1 MGASRS
7 QLLPS
12 SDVLPLWLI
21 NALTFLSWPERIAVL
36 SLNRSFAAPLRSD
49 KFWRFLS
56 SRLATEH
63 NVYVPQTL
71 PGVDRSWRSLFLELY
86 KNNRNMWDSHPSS
99 SLVPLE
105 EGSARYQSEA
115 QGFKISVFARFRP
128 EDEESKKKRL
138 QQENSEIVEESGKEV
153 RLPLHQRL
161 SMIRMSSGRAM
172 SNREALRVLASEG
185 EWFQKKY
192 QRQLEAAKSSEDE
205 ENKTNNSSQFLLETD
220 ASSTRLRRGERA
232 IDVIKNPEKLIA
244 RVQSLDSGTGR
255 VVMVAPDVGLR
266 EFSFDGVLPLSSTQT
281 QVYDMTTKKLVCE
294 FINGTNATVIAYG
307 QTASGKTHTM
317 FGGGVRP
324 DDAKR
329 GVVPRACHEILN
341 AIKDRSDSIDACLGI
356 SYVEIYGDHVTDLL
370 QQGARC
376 GHSKV
381 ASQRFV
387 LSGAAEHP
395 VHSLA
400 DVTKALDAG
409 DATKRRAA
417 TAMNDRSSRAH
428 SLLIMTLRQRCLKT
442 GVERES
448 RFFLAD
454 LGGSERASKSNV
466 ESGAHKAQGEFS
478 AGFQKSERM
487 REAVHINL
495 GLLAL
500 KRVIENLN
508 NRSAFVPYTESKLT
522 MLLSEGLGGNSKTSI
537 IICGNMDTSHASETV
552 QTLRFGERCALVENE
567 VERDNASLLASVLAD
582 LDAKIASLEATIVV
596 KERWEII
603 EELRLDANV
612 EENTLEAAVGG
623 KEVKKIATVVGAEEE
638 RQELERLLLRRA
650 AFTSSVPIEEVSL
663 GGGSKV
669 LGFGSKS
676 SKTYGLGE
684 AYDAEKDAAQEHE
697 RFSERVA
704 EASLS
709 AVVRAKGG
717 KAWTRPEDLAEDAST
732 LEARAKKV
740 NRSKLVYSGISA

>member
-12 SDVLPLWLI
+12 SDVPPLWLI
-21 NALTFLSWPERIAVL
+21 HALTFLSWPERVAVL
-36 SLNRSFAAPLRSD
+36 SLNRAFYAPLASD

-56 SRLATEH
+56 SRLSIEH
-63 NVYVPQTL
+63 SVYVPQTL
-71 PGVDRSWRSLFLELY
+71 PSADRSWRSLFLELY
-86 KNNRNMWDSHPSS
+86 KNHRNMWEASRPRSF
-99 SLVPLE
+99 LE
-105 EGSARYQSEA
+105 EESSAPCYQSEA

-128 EDEESKKKRL
+128 ENEESKKK
-138 QQENSEIVEESGKEV
+138 QENSETLEEEAGKEV

-172 SNREALRVLASEG
+172 SNREALRVLATEG

-192 QRQLEAAKSSEDE
+192 QRQLEAPKSSDDV
-205 ENKTNNSSQFLLETD
+205 ENKANNNTLFLLEAD
-220 ASSTRLRRGERA
+220 SSTHLRRGERA
-232 IDVIKNPEKLIA
+232 IDVIKNPERLIA
-244 RVQSLDSGTGR
+244 RVQSLDTGMGR

-266 EFSFDGVLPLSSTQT
+266 EFSFDGVLPLNSSQL

-317 FGGGVRP
+317 FGGGVRS
-324 DDAKR
+324 DDPHR

-341 AIKDRSDSIDACLGI
+341 AIKDRSDSIDACLGL

-376 GHSKV
+376 GQSKV

-400 DVTKALDAG
+400 DVTKALDTG

-478 AGFQKSERM
+478 AGFFKSERM

-537 IICGNMDTSHASETV
+537 IICGNMDTRHASETV

-582 LDAKIASLEATIVV
+582 LDAKIANLEATIVV
-596 KERWEII
+596 KERWEIT
-603 EELRLDANV
+603 EEQRLDTNL
-612 EENTLEAAVGG
+612 EENTIEAAIGG

-638 RQELERLLLRRA
+638 RQELEMLLLRRA
-650 AFTSSVPIEEVSL
+650 SFTSSVPIEQVSL

-676 SKTYGLGE
+676 TKTYGLGE
-684 AYDAEKDAAQEHE
+684 AYDAEKDAAEEHE
-697 RFSERVA
+697 RFNDRVA

-709 AVVRAKGG
+709 AVVRAKGS
-717 KAWTRPEDLAEDAST
+717 KAWTRPEDLAEDQST
-732 LEARAKKV
+732 LEARAKKA